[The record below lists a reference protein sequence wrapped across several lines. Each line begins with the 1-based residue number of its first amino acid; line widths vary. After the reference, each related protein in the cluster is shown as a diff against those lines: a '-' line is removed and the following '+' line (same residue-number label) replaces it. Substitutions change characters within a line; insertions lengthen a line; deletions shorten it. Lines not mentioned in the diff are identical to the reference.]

1 MKHCKL
7 SKKDV
12 SILSNFLMTR
22 ERLAT
27 IESFAMFGVDA
38 EVQSFLLKMI
48 QAYQITEV
56 EKIEQQF
63 RNNDENGA
71 FTKIGVDSLTHGL
84 NQLKTIQEN
93 ARKFGVNSRIVLL
106 PLFTNQSYPSR
117 FMFKV
122 MCQGQLVASGGRF
135 YSLLRMCHRVKPKKQ
150 LSVAAVD
157 LSFNVGNVIE
167 ILLPY
172 HESTRTANVVIVSND
187 KRIAIPLYTALLAKE
202 IKCEIRKKIVLDF
215 TDVVAR
221 PPLVAMLDS
230 EDSCKLCYVQKAEK
244 GLGKLKEIFSGD
256 WKDGFFF
263 ETISRELST

>member
-1 MKHCKL
+1 
-7 SKKDV
+7 
-12 SILSNFLMTR
+12 
-22 ERLAT
+22 
-27 IESFAMFGVDA
+27 
-38 EVQSFLLKMI
+38 
-48 QAYQITEV
+48 
-56 EKIEQQF
+56 
-63 RNNDENGA
+63 
-71 FTKIGVDSLTHGL
+71 
-84 NQLKTIQEN
+84 
-93 ARKFGVNSRIVLL
+93 
-106 PLFTNQSYPSR
+106 
-117 FMFKV
+117 

-187 KRIAIPLYTALLAKE
+187 KRIAIPVSPSVVYSLNKNSLLQLYTALLAKE

-244 GLGKLKEIFSGD
+244 GLG
-256 WKDGFFF
+256 
-263 ETISRELST
+263 